1 MAYVEVRKNGKVVK
15 RSLIEDDKAHKGCR
29 IRVGSLGHVHL
40 EIGQTKTIGKYEISM
55 LEGVPEQGHEAV
67 DQSKTESDAYP
78 SISQTEQAEFTGP
91 VRVRPAGKD
100 SLYPK
105 IEGYE
110 ITGRLGQ
117 GGMGTVW
124 RAVELSTKREVALKF
139 LGSHRFA
146 SQKSRAR
153 FEREV
158 SLAAKLT
165 HPNIAR
171 VYHSGLYRGVY
182 YYAMELVD
190 GIHLDKYVQQ
200 NELSQREILEL
211 MKEVCGAIRHAHEQG
226 IIHRDL
232 KPSNILVTKDG
243 KPHVVDFGLA
253 KASMKEEGDVTI
265 SIDGEITGTLAYM
278 SPEQA
283 AGRLG
288 QIGEQTDV
296 YSLGVILYQ
305 LLTGRLPHDVTGSR
319 YDVIKRIVEGQVE
332 SPTDYAE
339 HIDADLESLL
349 LTSLAK
355 EPHERYPS
363 AAVLF
368 QDIGNYLNGEPLFAR
383 SLSATYRIRKRVR
396 KHAKPIAVTGLLVTL
411 VAVIIAG
418 SLYLVHSERK
428 KRQSVEKIVMGLDS
442 GTQAKNQEPTEI
454 LKPEPQLEQGSS
466 RQNIEPQ
473 KPEQAGNTQNLS
485 TLLSERSDYTDSE
498 LAAGILINQLEQ
510 IIRQKDWLE
519 ALDVYEQL
527 ETRHSQT
534 SEVSNMAEQLA
545 GWKREIQNGII
556 SNKVQYDYE
565 LMTCLEEVR
574 SNVEQK
580 NYLLGGLLLA
590 DLKKR
595 YAGLGILEKYA
606 ASIRNLE
613 NQIDPVLKNL
623 HVEDNPT
630 YYLNRQVDANDPIW
644 DKAIDPM
651 RYGRAPDNKN
661 GYCLVRIFL
670 EHGMS
675 TKETVGVMG
684 LDNTSIIYQ
693 GGGYS
698 RTAGMSNGG
707 VFVLGGYDYRGY
719 NPSQAEVPNEKRMAK
734 IRISSPTHYHTDLM
748 IPYETGKKTIFG
760 DVIVKQVPR
769 VYRGII
775 QVKLNPEQGLDIS
788 GVKVIIGPSGY
799 LDPIDA
805 NGLYVSNSLA
815 PGGYTVRIDNRDKFS
830 CSYKSCV
837 LKAGQTETI
846 EMDVYKM
853 REVVI
858 DWRFFDSKAER
869 WLKGTQVIKN
879 GGYWQPGEAWG
890 GVNYPVIDVSEWD
903 GQGCTLD
910 DVNGDLALV
919 QWDVES
925 FETMSFPDQLLGSGG
940 SGNYPIVPGKIFT
953 WSRTERKKEG
963 DKWVEYYLK
972 ALFKIRDVRVVEELP
987 DASQKSQS
995 TRPVRP
1001 RRSR

>member
-29 IRVGSLGHVHL
+29 IRVGSLGQVHL

-55 LEGVPEQGHEAV
+55 LEGVPEQGHEAL
-67 DQSKTESDAYP
+67 DQSKTESDAFP

-91 VRVRPAGKD
+91 VRVRPADRD

-110 ITGRLGQ
+110 ITSRLGQ

-211 MKEVCGAIRHAHEQG
+211 MKEVCDAIRHAHEQG

-232 KPSNILVTKDG
+232 KPSNILVTKDD

-283 AGRLG
+283 AGRLD

-332 SPTDYAE
+332 NPTDYAE

-363 AAVLF
+363 ATVLF

-383 SLSATYRIRKRVR
+383 SLSATYRIRKRVH
-396 KHAKPIAVTGLLVTL
+396 KHAKPIAVTSALVTII
-411 VAVIIAG
+411 AVIIAG

-428 KRQSVEKIVMGLDS
+428 RRQSVEKIVMGLEA

-454 LKPEPQLEQGSS
+454 PKPEPQLEQGSS

-473 KPEQAGNTQNLS
+473 KAEQAGNTLS
-485 TLLSERSDYTDSE
+485 LRTLLSERSDYTDSE
-498 LAAGILINQLEQ
+498 LAAGILISQLEQ

-527 ETRHSQT
+527 ETKHSQT

-565 LMTCLEEVR
+565 VMTRLEEIR
-574 SNVEQK
+574 GRIGQK

-606 ASIRNLE
+606 ASVRTLE
-613 NQIDPVLKNL
+613 NQIEPVLENL

-644 DKAIDPM
+644 DKAMDPM
-651 RYGRAPDNKN
+651 GYGRVQDKKN
-661 GYCLVRIFL
+661 GYCLLRIFL

-675 TKETVGVMG
+675 SQETVGVMG
-684 LDNTSIIYQ
+684 MDDTVVYQ

-698 RTAGMSNGG
+698 RSAGLSNGG
-707 VFVLGGYDYRGY
+707 VFVLGSYDYRGY
-719 NPSQAEVPNEKRMAK
+719 NPSQTEVTNEKKIAK
-734 IRISSPTHYHTDLM
+734 IRISSPTHYHTELT

-769 VYRGII
+769 VYRGTI
-775 QVKLNPEQGLDIS
+775 QVKLNPEEDLDLTD
-788 GVKVIIGPSGY
+788 VRVIVGPGGSSNQT
-799 LDPIDA
+799 DA
-805 NGLYVSNSLA
+805 NGLYVFDSLA
-815 PGGYTVRIDNRDKFS
+815 PGGYTARIDNQNRFS
-830 CSYKSCV
+830 STYKSCN
-837 LKAGQTETI
+837 LKAGQTEII
-846 EMDVYKM
+846 EIDVYKM
-853 REVVI
+853 REVVL
-858 DWRFFDSKAER
+858 DWRFFDSRQER
-869 WLKGTQVIKN
+869 WLKGTQVMKTRSS
-879 GGYWQPGEAWG
+879 WSPREAWG

-903 GQGCTLD
+903 RHGCTLD

-919 QWDVES
+919 QWDIES
-925 FETMSFPDQLLGSGG
+925 FETMSFPDQLLGTGG
-940 SGNYPIVPGKIFT
+940 SGNYPIVPGKIFA
-953 WSRTERKKEG
+953 WSRKERKKDG

-972 ALFKIRDVRVVEELP
+972 ALFKIREIRVVEEPP
-987 DASQKSQS
+987 DATQKSQS
-995 TRPVRP
+995 TRILQP